1 MNVNVNLNKFK
12 KLFQSSSLTIIVSFH
27 ELQELFLRSHFH
39 GYLNDEELL
48 LLYDEY
54 SPKKIQIFLT
64 RIVAGFHSET
74 WTIQSVWQNLDS
86 ENVTFHYSQRS
97 SKFKIALRA
106 TKDPL
111 RVKWKPFPSYCEGWL
126 ICADI
131 TICFLDLGRQHL
143 YLAWSAIKYLIM
155 YMMYTA
161 KESRSGIAKFFRR
174 KLFNYVATLLLP
186 TELPWITVLDLLT
199 EQFVQYA
206 GQGNISRR
214 YIMVTRESML

>member
-54 SPKKIQIFLT
+54 SPKKSRFSLRGLWQVFT
-64 RIVAGFHSET
+64 RRHERFRVCGR
-74 WTIQSVWQNLDS
+74 DS

-161 KESRSGIAKFFRR
+161 TESRSGIAKFFRR

-186 TELPWITVLDLLT
+186 TELP
-199 EQFVQYA
+199 
-206 GQGNISRR
+206 
-214 YIMVTRESML
+214 

>member
-1 MNVNVNLNKFK
+1 M
-12 KLFQSSSLTIIVSFH
+12 VSFH

-54 SPKKIQIFLT
+54 SPKKSRFSLRELWQ
-64 RIVAGFHSET
+64 ET
-74 WTIQSVWQNLDS
+74 WTIQSVWQNLDL

-111 RVKWKPFPSYCEGWL
+111 RVKWKPFPFYYEGWL

-131 TICFLDLGRQHL
+131 TICFLDLGGQHL
-143 YLAWSAIKYLIM
+143 YSAWSAIKYLIM

-161 KESRSGIAKFFRR
+161 TESRSGIAKFFRR